1 MEFRKARL
9 NAMSLTQGDDIAVNR
24 GKYIPYKL
32 QTSSSCARFDYT
44 NHPIKLLGKNP

>member
-9 NAMSLTQGDDIAVNR
+9 NAMSLAQGDDVAVNR

-32 QTSSSCARFDYT
+32 QTSSSCARFDYA